1 MSGRIIAFIVDRVF
15 LLPGLLGKVE
25 ELDRFRVHV
34 YPTDQLSVLPEHAHQ
49 HDDHFSADRD
59 CAA

>member
-15 LLPGLLGKVE
+15 LLHRLLSNAE

-34 YPTDQLSVLPEHAHQ
+34 YPIDELSVLPEHAHQ
-49 HDDHFSADRD
+49 HDDHFPAGRD